1 MKLELHIVAL
11 MLISALLHASWNGL
25 VKAETTD
32 RLVSFMVVMVSGGVF
47 ALFFLPFVEI
57 PAAAALPFLLASALI
72 HYVYYFTLLNAYAHG
87 DLSHVYPIAR
97 GSAPALVAVIS
108 AVVAGEF
115 LTLREVAG
123 VGLVSLGI
131 GSLAIG
137 RSASGGGDPLK
148 ATIFALITGA
158 LIAAYSVVDGLGARA
173 AGNPLSY
180 IVWLNLLES
189 PGILIYVLAQRGWRI
204 MPALRKVAGRAAIGG
219 TIATFGYGIAIWALS
234 LGAMAHVAALRET
247 SVLFA
252 TLIGTRLL
260 GESFGARRLAAALVV
275 VAGLLLMNLR

>member
-11 MLISALLHASWNGL
+11 MLLSALLHASWNGL

-47 ALFFLPFVEI
+47 ALFFLPFVE
-57 PAAAALPFLLASALI
+57 PPDRAALPYLFASAAI
-72 HYVYYFTLLNAYAHG
+72 HYVYYFTLLNAYAYG

-97 GSAPALVAVIS
+97 GSAPALVAVLS
-108 AVVAGEF
+108 AAAAGEF

-131 GSLAIG
+131 GSLAMG
-137 RSASGGGDPLK
+137 RSQGGGDALK
-148 ATIFALITGA
+148 ATLLALATGA
-158 LIAAYSVVDGLGARA
+158 LIASYSVVDGLGARA
-173 AGNPLSY
+173 AGHPLSY
-180 IVWLNLLES
+180 IVWLNILES
-189 PGILIYVLAQRGWRI
+189 PGVLAYVLVRRGWRI
-204 MPALRKVAGRAAIGG
+204 MPALRAVIGRAAIGG

-260 GESFGARRLAAALVV
+260 GESFGTKRLAAALVV